1 MQPASPCLTLFSE
14 PTRHQLQI
22 AACKP
27 PKPRRTKTP
36 SNWRMDQAFGLR
48 LTLLSEPTL
57 APNCSFQASKTL
69 VSPHTETP
77 CNWRTDQAFGL
88 RLPLPNNAF
97 WTEKKLAP
105 NCSLQASETLA
116 LTHRDTMQLK
126 DGQALH
132 LVAAC
137 AKNGGFAALRH
148 IQTTCY
154 WRTDQVRSR
163 GAKCLTL
170 LSDATLL
177 ALLVLAPRPAPLL
190 SAGAG
195 GFFLFSFVAEIASL
209 TRSSCCRQ
217 GAGVGRGRR
226 IVYMIWYDMTW
237 YDMIWY
243 KYRYII
249 IFTYIYTHIII
260 YIYICS

>member
-97 WTEKKLAP
+97 WTDKKLAP

-137 AKNGGFAALRH
+137 AKNGSFAALRH

-177 ALLVLAPRPAPLL
+177 ALLVLAPRPVPLL

-195 GFFLFSFVAEIASL
+195 GFFLFSFVARNCFSNALLLLS
-209 TRSSCCRQ
+209 
-217 GAGVGRGRR
+217 AGGRGRQGSADS
-226 IVYMIWYDMTW
+226 IYDMIWYDM
-237 YDMIWY
+237 IW
-243 KYRYII
+243 I
-249 IFTYIYTHIII
+249 
-260 YIYICS
+260 